1 MVVALGLLSLGLWLE
16 YRTTLVDLLLLT
28 YNGISQFMPAY
39 AFGAY
44 WKRTTTAG
52 VTAGIVV
59 GIVIALSLAGTHN
72 APFGLNPG
80 FIGLAANVIVLVG
93 VSLITQP
100 ARALATE
107 PS

>member
-1 MVVALGLLSLGLWLE
+1 MVVALGLLSLGLWLA

-52 VTAGIVV
+52 VTAGIVA
-59 GIVIALSLAGTHN
+59 GIVLALSLAATGH

-80 FIGLAANVIVLVG
+80 FIGLTANVLVLIG
-93 VSLITQP
+93 VSLLTRP
-100 ARALATE
+100 REAN
-107 PS
+107 SF